1 MGNCDLEHEKNKK
14 EVKKMWDIQYNQS
27 TCRFELTQD
36 GLVIL
41 ELEAKELD
49 QIGMAVTKPLYTS
62 TRGTVKIVKT
72 VVIQTGY

>member
-1 MGNCDLEHEKNKK
+1 
-14 EVKKMWDIQYNQS
+14 MWDIQYNQG